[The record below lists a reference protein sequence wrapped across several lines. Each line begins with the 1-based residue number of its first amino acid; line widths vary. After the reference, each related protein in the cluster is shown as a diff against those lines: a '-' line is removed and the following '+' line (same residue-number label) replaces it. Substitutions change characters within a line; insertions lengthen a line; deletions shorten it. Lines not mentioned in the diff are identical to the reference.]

1 MAGVV
6 GAMLNSSQ
14 QLGCAAGLAIAT
26 SILTTVDSEHG
37 GPDVF
42 TGRAA
47 SFWFML
53 ALVVVVAVP
62 VALFMSNN
70 LPSPDALEEVS
81 ELGKIGNPPK
91 DIEGEAT
98 E

>member
-26 SILTTVDSEHG
+26 SILTTVDAEHG

-53 ALVVVVAVP
+53 ALVVVIAVP

-70 LPSPDALEEVS
+70 INTPDPMEEVK
-81 ELGKIGNPPK
+81 ELVKIGNPPN
-91 DIEGEAT
+91 DDLERD
-98 E
+98 